1 MRYNLVFFE
10 KTLLPQQAAQIIR
23 QLPRYYLPRL
33 PRKLPGVPIQL
44 RGITYQLDA
53 AGFQSGTL
61 QRIIN
66 CYTNEG
72 VEGIF
77 GPGQIQATA

>member
-10 KTLLPQQAAQIIR
+10 KTLLPQQAVTPLLSAQITTEAT
-23 QLPRYYLPRL
+23 
-33 PRKLPGVPIQL
+33 GS
-44 RGITYQLDA
+44 TYPTSWDA
-53 AGFQSGTL
+53 AGFQSGSL
-61 QRIIN
+61 QRVIN

>member
-53 AGFQSGTL
+53 AGFQSGSL
-61 QRIIN
+61 QRVIN

-72 VEGIF
+72 VEGLISA
-77 GPGQIQATA
+77 PGLRA